1 MCVYVVW
8 MYVCMYIRIHKQY
21 VHTHTHT
28 HKHVCMYACMHVC
41 IYACY
46 IYIYIHIHTHT
57 HTYIHI
63 YLFRPEQRGNSRVRR
78 LQERG
83 VAHNEDTHA
92 VFGHMCP
99 QANYTRGTRQ
109 TPHSRTFKPGANNK
123 TQINTPAIGVHVVD
137 HALAHAGKE
146 GAKVLCKVLYTGGS
160 STQYAARARALHS
173 PAGHFKT

>member
-1 MCVYVVW
+1 MHASMSVC
-8 MYVCMYIRIHKQY
+8 MYVCMHACMHACMYRCMCIHAYNIFIHYACMYIL
-21 VHTHTHT
+21 
-28 HKHVCMYACMHVC
+28 YACMHV
-41 IYACY
+41 YRSRY
-46 IYIYIHIHTHT
+46 IY
-57 HTYIHI
+57 
-63 YLFRPEQRGNSRVRR
+63 LLRLEQRGNSRVRR